1 MQRYFTSQIE
11 VWEYQIGEFS
21 IPNLVILYNVIEKN
35 DLFLL

>member
-11 VWEYQIGEFS
+11 VWKYQIGEFS
-21 IPNLVILYNVIEKN
+21 IPNLVILYSYWKKN